1 MGRCEG
7 SSPQF
12 PGRRGAICA
21 RKSNKGNL
29 YRARNRVCSGF
40 DIPAL
45 TPKLSEMIS
54 ESSRSRNPAGHA
66 GLLQN
71 LFALVNALAEF
82 FESRFALLAE
92 ESKAAAVQ
100 LLILAGCI
108 VFAVLLCAL
117 GYVFLITGAVV
128 GLAHLAGISWPWI
141 ALAAAALHFIIAL
154 VLLLIAWS
162 RITKPFFRV
171 TLAELRK
178 DREWLRS
185 LDTTNQ
191 STN

>member
-1 MGRCEG
+1 
-7 SSPQF
+7 
-12 PGRRGAICA
+12 
-21 RKSNKGNL
+21 
-29 YRARNRVCSGF
+29 
-40 DIPAL
+40 
-45 TPKLSEMIS
+45 MIS

-82 FESRFALLAE
+82 FESRFALVAE

-100 LLILAGCI
+100 LLILVGCV
-108 VFAVLLCAL
+108 VFALLLCGL

-128 GLAHLAGISWPWI
+128 GLAHLIGISWPWI
-141 ALAAAALHFIIAL
+141 ALAAAALHFIVAL
-154 VLLLIAWS
+154 VLILIART

-178 DREWLRS
+178 DREWLRN
-185 LDTTNQ
+185 LQTTNQ